1 MQLGKTIRATKVQI
15 LKFIRS
21 KDVVE
26 TPNLVEKFG
35 YSPDT
40 ARALFNGG
48 GRENGLS
55 HLYRALLP
63 TPMR

>member
-1 MQLGKTIRATKVQI
+1 MAKTIRATKVQI
-15 LKFIRS
+15 LKFIRKKEAVGIS
-21 KDVVE
+21 D
-26 TPNLVEKFG
+26 LVEKFG
-35 YSPDT
+35 YAPTT